1 MTPKTIAL
9 REKHG
14 ILILNLRTA
23 FDEGYAAGIAEER
36 QRSQK
41 LVDALHK
48 LSCMSTYEYDES
60 DSRIAI
66 EIAGEALQAYESES
80 VEKTEGVKP

>member
-23 FDEGYAAGIAEER
+23 FDEGYTAGIAEER
-36 QRSQK
+36 ERSQK
-41 LVDALHK
+41 LVDAFKRIGKQSATNVQALH
-48 LSCMSTYEYDES
+48 MQD
-60 DSRIAI
+60 IAWM
-66 EIAGEALQAYESES
+66 ALTAYESES
-80 VEKTEGVKP
+80 VEKTEGE